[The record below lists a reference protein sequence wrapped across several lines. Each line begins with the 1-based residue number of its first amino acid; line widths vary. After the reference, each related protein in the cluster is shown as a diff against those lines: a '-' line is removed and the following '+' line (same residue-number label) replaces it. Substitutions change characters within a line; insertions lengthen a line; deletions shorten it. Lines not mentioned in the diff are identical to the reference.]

1 MVGLLLNQVRSH
13 LPQITQSCKLDLVSL
28 IRTLPKLSISDCLK
42 IAEAALAVIHQEQ
55 SSLTKDEQKRA
66 LAAAAKTA
74 VPDYAA
80 GSQLIAFSE
89 IEGEDFYDY
98 RDTKI

>member
-1 MVGLLLNQVRSH
+1 ME
-13 LPQITQSCKLDLVSL
+13 TQE
-28 IRTLPKLSISDCLK
+28 IIITLPKLSISDCLK

-55 SSLTKDEQKRA
+55 NFLTKDEQKRA
-66 LAAAAKTA
+66 LAAAAKIA
-74 VPDYAA
+74 VADYTA

-98 RDTKI
+98 PDTKI